1 MGKVKCSLRVECNH
15 SPETID
21 RVVLP
26 VRKRGLSVTH
36 LEYKQLTDTTSV
48 CNLSFEIEES
58 DIVRVC
64 NNLIRQT
71 DVLKVEQV

>member
-21 RVVLP
+21 RVILP
-26 VRKRGLSVTH
+26 IRKRGLSVSK
-36 LEYKQLTDTTSV
+36 LVYEQLSDTASV
-48 CNLSFEIEES
+48 CNLTFEIEES
-58 DIVRVC
+58 DIVRVY

-71 DVLKVEQV
+71 DVLKVEQI